1 MRLEGVG
8 NSSVTTIPNN
18 TNQVANRS
26 IGNEKRA
33 ENERREFPGQKRRP
47 EEGKHIEGDKRYSEE
62 EVIDFIEKA
71 NSEFVAYDRK
81 FEFSIHE
88 KTKQIMVKIL
98 DSTTNEVI
106 RELPP
111 EKVLD
116 MVAGLWEMA
125 GIIVDRKI

>member
-1 MRLEGVG
+1 MRLDGVG
-8 NSSVTTIPNN
+8 GSSAIAIPSSN
-18 TNQVANRS
+18 VASQPVVGENRVK
-26 IGNEKRA
+26 GTGGKDREQLQKPDHTRYVEEK
-33 ENERREFPGQKRRP
+33 K
-47 EEGKHIEGDKRYSEE
+47 YSEE

-71 NSEFVAYDRK
+71 NDQFVAYDRK

-106 RELPP
+106 KELPP

-116 MVAGLWEMA
+116 IVAGLWEVA
-125 GIIVDRKI
+125 GIIVDKKI

>member
-1 MRLEGVG
+1 MRLDGVG
-8 NSSVTTIPNN
+8 GSSVVAIPSSNVV
-18 TNQVANRS
+18 NQPVVGENRV
-26 IGNEKRA
+26 G
-33 ENERREFPGQKRRP
+33 NERREVQKQRIP
-47 EEGKHIEGDKRYSEE
+47 EEVKHVEEKKYSEE
-62 EVIDFIEKA
+62 EVIKFIEKA

-106 RELPP
+106 KELPP

-116 MVAGLWEMA
+116 IVAGLWEVA
-125 GIIVDRKI
+125 GIIVDKKI